1 MAAKAAAEVAAAQ
14 AAAVSNHSSN
24 KACHTDSPLT
34 QQSSNHCPGK
44 PGIYMVRTHVLS
56 ELKHRGF
63 KPPDPWRQSFPKAEA
78 RALWLLL
85 TGCAVE
91 VMNPNEKL
99 LVATMGMGGSGG
111 AVGSMT
117 WTFMLM
123 VGDGVG
129 DVDNDACDDGGDHE
143 DDDGDGDGDG
153 YHIDGISDDA
163 DDETDHVSASV
174 SQLSHR
180 K

>member
-1 MAAKAAAEVAAAQ
+1 
-14 AAAVSNHSSN
+14 
-24 KACHTDSPLT
+24 
-34 QQSSNHCPGK
+34 
-44 PGIYMVRTHVLS
+44 MVRTHVLS